1 MDGLVLNRL
10 RLGLTGGIG
19 SGKST
24 VASLLVGM
32 GARLVDTDAISRELT
47 GAGGEALHAIA
58 SEFGGH
64 LVSPTTGLD
73 RAALRTLVFNDP
85 DARQR
90 LEGLLHPLILMKA
103 EQQAAAPGAHS
114 CVVFD
119 VPLLV
124 ESQHWR
130 ARVNRVLLIDCA
142 EAVQRRR
149 VLQRPGWTEPQ
160 LDGVMAAQSSRGQR
174 RQAADAII
182 DNSEAP
188 LSELA
193 SALQFMMAGWLRAH
207 AAMKE
212 SCP

>member
-1 MDGLVLNRL
+1 MDGLGLNRL
-10 RLGLTGGIG
+10 RIGLTGGIG

-24 VASLLVGM
+24 AASLLVGM
-32 GARLVDTDAISRELT
+32 GARLVDTDVISRELT
-47 GAGGEALHAIA
+47 GAGGEALPAIA

-73 RAALRTLVFNDP
+73 RAALRTLVFDDP
-85 DARQR
+85 NARQR

-103 EQQAAAPGAHS
+103 EQQATAPGTHS

-160 LDGVMAAQSSRGQR
+160 LDGVMRAQCSRGQR

-193 SALQFMMAGWLRAH
+193 SALQFMMTGWLRAH

-212 SCP
+212 SRP